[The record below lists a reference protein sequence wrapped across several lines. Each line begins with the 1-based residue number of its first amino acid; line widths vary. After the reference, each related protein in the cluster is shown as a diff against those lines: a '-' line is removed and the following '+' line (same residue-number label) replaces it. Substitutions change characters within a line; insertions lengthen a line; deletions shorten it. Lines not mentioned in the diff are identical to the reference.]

1 MSCCVLAIGD
11 ISICRM
17 RLCNGEELRI
27 AECLVPTGAM
37 ALLRQH
43 KYGAVVCDLRL
54 PDFDYMELLKFV
66 RQNHPQLPFVVSIEP
81 KDLRHGL
88 LAMIAGASGYLV
100 APDDPEISAAGLAAA
115 FRRHS
120 LNIAVGA

>member
-1 MSCCVLAIGD
+1 MSCSVLAIGE
-11 ISICRM
+11 ISICGM
-17 RLCNGEELRI
+17 RLCDGEELRI
-27 AECLVPTGAM
+27 AECVVPAAATT
-37 ALLRQH
+37 LLRQH
-43 KYGAVVCDLRL
+43 QYSAVVCDLRL
-54 PDFDYMELLKFV
+54 PDFDYMELLSFV
-66 RQNHPQLPFVVSIEP
+66 RENRPQLPFVVSIEP

-120 LNIAVGA
+120 LNVAVGA